1 MLSIRRRSRN
11 AAIDGIEANA
21 NLATANMP
29 GHVTREVQR
38 AGAKS
43 LGTIA
48 KRAGM
53 TYGP

>member
-11 AAIDGIEANA
+11 AAMDGIEANA
-21 NLATANMP
+21 NLATANM
-29 GHVTREVQR
+29 HATREIQR